1 LERPDVRDRVLSD
14 PVGFLDEAGT
24 PLILDEIQY
33 VPELLHFVKDRIDQ
47 DRSPG
52 RWLMT
57 GS

>member
-1 LERPDVRDRVLSD
+1 M
-14 PVGFLDEAGT
+14 GFLDEAGT